1 MKLEPSHPNFDL
13 CPLKSDK
20 DLERIVRVTRGHTK
34 ADFAKCLKWLASRYR
49 DAITI
54 HLVMDNLNTHS
65 QNALVE
71 TFGPVEGRRI
81 WARFTVHYT
90 PKHGSWLNQAEIAIG
105 VMVRCALGTRRFST
119 LEAVRDTVT
128 KFWKVRRAERWKIDR
143 RFSVKKAKRW
153 LKTFG
158 S

>member
-1 MKLEPSHPNFDL
+1 
-13 CPLKSDK
+13 
-20 DLERIVRVTRGHTK
+20 
-34 ADFAKCLKWLASRYR
+34 
-49 DAITI
+49 
-54 HLVMDNLNTHS
+54 MDNLNTHS
-65 QNALVE
+65 ENALVE

-128 KFWKVRRAERWKIDR
+128 KFWKARRAERWKINW

-158 S
+158 SEQLAHRWLLDCCSGAIRGSTLREELHSSMIIRWALPSTHAFLI

>member
-1 MKLEPSHPNFDL
+1 M
-13 CPLKSDK
+13 
-20 DLERIVRVTRGHTK
+20 RVTQRHAK

-65 QNALVE
+65 ENALVE
-71 TFGPVEGRRI
+71 TFGAVESRRI

-128 KFWKVRRAERWKIDR
+128 KFWKVRRAERWKIDWR
-143 RFSVKKAKRW
+143 LSVKKAKRW

-158 S
+158 SEQLVL